1 MVSPSTLTACGKRSL
16 SALTDYVHLPMTFR
30 RGAVKTIHLAK
41 ADFLRDLVKMT
52 RELYAIGDFTSNDPD
67 WAILSAKLDG
77 FIQAGLLIEV
87 ATRDEI
93 QKAIDQVHWDV
104 LMRHVKHAGNESL
117 VKHQRVQRAKIGMH
131 SIRRPMAGRPRNK
144 RKLISLCSHTS
155 RSSGHVSFCFHCRVA

>member
-1 MVSPSTLTACGKRSL
+1 M
-16 SALTDYVHLPMTFR
+16 
-30 RGAVKTIHLAK
+30 KTIHLAK

-104 LMRHVKHAGNESL
+104 FDETREARRQRITRETSESPAR
-117 VKHQRVQRAKIGMH
+117 QDWDAFD
-131 SIRRPMAGRPRNK
+131 SPAYGRK
-144 RKLISLCSHTS
+144 TEK
-155 RSSGHVSFCFHCRVA
+155 

>member
-1 MVSPSTLTACGKRSL
+1 M
-16 SALTDYVHLPMTFR
+16 
-30 RGAVKTIHLAK
+30 KTIHLAK

-93 QKAIDQVHWDV
+93 QKAVDQVHWDV
-104 LMRHVKHAGNESL
+104 FDETREARR
-117 VKHQRVQRAKIGMH
+117 QRITRETSGSPARQGWDAFD
-131 SIRRPMAGRPRNK
+131 SPAYGRK
-144 RKLISLCSHTS
+144 TEK
-155 RSSGHVSFCFHCRVA
+155 